1 MTDRLKGKLALISGG
16 SRGIGSSIAEAYA
29 REGARVIISSRK
41 QEGLD
46 GTAAEI
52 NAKYPDSVIARACH
66 IGHPEKIEE
75 LVQWAEKEHGVPD
88 VLVNNAGT
96 NPYFGPLLGVTPE
109 LWDKTFDVNLR
120 GFFEMTRQLALRWQ
134 DKETKGS
141 IVSIASV
148 AGLRAAPLQG
158 VYGMTKAGVISMT
171 MTLAVELGPNG
182 IRANAI
188 APGVI
193 DTRLSAM
200 LVNNPEIIKIFTEHT
215 ALKRYGQPEEIAEL
229 AVYLG
234 SNESSFVTGQ
244 TFCVDG
250 GFTIA

>member
-1 MTDRLKGKLALISGG
+1 MTDRLKGKLALVSGG

-29 REGARVIISSRK
+29 REGARVIIASRK

-46 GTAAEI
+46 STAAEI
-52 NAKYPDSVIARACH
+52 NAKYPDSIIPRACH
-66 IGHPEKIEE
+66 IGHADKIEE
-75 LVQWAEKEHGVPD
+75 LVSWAEKEHGVPD

-96 NPYFGPLLGVTPE
+96 NPYFGPLLGITPQ

-134 DKETKGS
+134 ANETKGS
-141 IVSIASV
+141 IVSIASI

-193 DTRLSAM
+193 DTKLSAM
-200 LVNNPEIIKIFTEHT
+200 LVSNPDIIKIFTEHT
-215 ALKRYGQPEEIAEL
+215 ALKRYGQPEEVAEL

-234 SNESSFVTGQ
+234 SDESTFVTGQ

>member
-1 MTDRLKGKLALISGG
+1 MPARLEGKLALISGG
-16 SRGIGSSIAEAYA
+16 SRGIGAAIATAFA
-29 REGARVIISSRK
+29 REGARVVISSRK
-41 QEGLD
+41 LEGLEA
-46 GTAAEI
+46 TAREV
-52 NAKYPDSVIARACH
+52 NDSYPDSAIPRACH
-66 IGHPEKIEE
+66 LGHPDQIEE
-75 LVQWAEKEHGVPD
+75 LVSWMEGELGIPD
-88 VLVNNAGT
+88 ILVNNAGT

-109 LWDKTFDVNLR
+109 LWQKTFEVNLR
-120 GFFEMTRQLALRWQ
+120 GYFETTRQVAQRWQ
-134 DKETKGS
+134 DGDRKGS
-141 IVSIASV
+141 IVNIASV

-171 MTLAVELGPNG
+171 MTLAVELGSVG
-182 IRANAI
+182 IRVNAI

-193 DTRLSAM
+193 ETRLSAM
-200 LVNNPEIIKIFTEHT
+200 LVQNPDIIRVFTDHT

-234 SNESSFVTGQ
+234 SDESSFVTGQ